1 MARLKTAAPAA
12 GFVALLAVIGAFTF
26 TAAQDDPPPPTT
38 TTTTTI
44 RDATE
49 EEVATALAL
58 ALSRDLEVP
67 LNAMEAACVAGGVL
81 ERLGQA
87 RLEAM
92 AGATATVEALSE
104 DERAGLVR
112 AIVVCVPPEK
122 AETMLS
128 TKPPPPPVD
137 ALPDE
142 GTEP

>member
-58 ALSRDLEVP
+58 
-67 LNAMEAACVAGGVL
+67 
-81 ERLGQA
+81 
-87 RLEAM
+87 
-92 AGATATVEALSE
+92 GAQ
-104 DERAGLVR
+104 
-112 AIVVCVPPEK
+112 P
-122 AETMLS
+122 
-128 TKPPPPPVD
+128 
-137 ALPDE
+137 
-142 GTEP
+142 